1 MGGDMTEI
9 NIGALADKTVEDIR
23 AGRLVVDGLRDVKEA
38 IKEADG
44 FMGKIKAG
52 AKAIGKLVYGAVK
65 YAEQLGRDLKL
76 AGNQKR
82 ELAVQV
88 INKLIDLPWL
98 NESMEATMI
107 GFAIDVLIAGFNAHI
122 GKKWLDFKADITA

>member
-1 MGGDMTEI
+1 MTEI
-9 NIGALADKTVEDIR
+9 EISALADKTVADIR
-23 AGRLVVDGLRDVKEA
+23 EGKLVVEGLRDVKEA
-38 IKEADG
+38 IKEASG

-52 AKAIGKLVYGAVK
+52 AKAIGKLIYGAVK
-65 YAEQLGRDLKL
+65 YAEQLGRDMKL

-88 INKLIDLPWL
+88 VNKLIDLPWL

-107 GFAIDVLIAGFNAHI
+107 GFAIDVLVAGFNAHI
-122 GKKWLDFKADITA
+122 GKKWLDYKAEISS

>member
-1 MGGDMTEI
+1 MDAI
-9 NIGALADKTVEDIR
+9 NIGELADKTVADVR
-23 AGRLVVDGLRDVKEA
+23 AGKLVVEGLRDVKEA
-38 IKEADG
+38 VKEAEG
-44 FMGKIKAG
+44 FLGKIKAG

-65 YAEQLGRDLKL
+65 HVEQLGRDMKL

-88 INKLIDLPWL
+88 INQLIDLPWIS
-98 NESMEATMI
+98 ESMEAIMI

-122 GKKWLDFKADITA
+122 GNKWLDFKADITA